1 MRLRLF
7 PSETRSLKLLT
18 GMSELLQRAVTTAAE
33 LISAPVT
40 ERTALREEI
49 KENLHEVDDKTYTLL
64 THLRTSFINPLPRE
78 DLFTFSRHLR
88 ASIGAVDNAAGL
100 IPEAIPMR
108 STSLAELLE
117 LMEQQAKVLRKVFA
131 HLAQLDDVEDD
142 WLDLMRLTT
151 RGRHAIRNWKCE
163 ISETTRVQT
172 ALSQTMLLDD
182 LREAHY
188 ELIQAMN
195 HLGTILVKES

>member
-7 PSETRSLKLLT
+7 PSEARSLKLLA
-18 GMSELLQRAVTTAAE
+18 GMSELLYEAIGSAAQ
-33 LISAPVT
+33 LISAPAT
-40 ERTALREEI
+40 ERTALREAI
-49 KENLHEVDDKTYTLL
+49 KENLNEVDDKTYTLL

-88 ASIGAVDNAAGL
+88 ASIGAVSNAAGL
-100 IPEAIPMR
+100 IPDAIPMR
-108 STSLAELLE
+108 STSLPELLE
-117 LMEQQAKVLRKVFA
+117 LLGQQAKVLRKVFA
-131 HLAQLDDVEDD
+131 HLAQLDNVEDD
-142 WLDLMRLTT
+142 WLDLMGLTT
-151 RGRHAIRNWKCE
+151 RGRHTIRTGKLE

-182 LREAHY
+182 VREAQY